1 MAIHVVSNTPS
12 GKCEWQKSKKSAN
25 TKDIKPDRCFRAV
38 ASTRRKGPKGR
49 SLLMPDASLE
59 TVASQ
64 YITMR
69 FAITYVS
76 SGISLLPLSCLK
88 SYSSLF

>member
-1 MAIHVVSNTPS
+1 MAIHVVSNAPS

-25 TKDIKPDRCFRAV
+25 TKDIKPDRCFHAV
-38 ASTRRKGPKGR
+38 ASTRRNLGR

-64 YITMR
+64 YITMC

-76 SGISLLPLSCLK
+76 SGISLLQRLD
-88 SYSSLF
+88 